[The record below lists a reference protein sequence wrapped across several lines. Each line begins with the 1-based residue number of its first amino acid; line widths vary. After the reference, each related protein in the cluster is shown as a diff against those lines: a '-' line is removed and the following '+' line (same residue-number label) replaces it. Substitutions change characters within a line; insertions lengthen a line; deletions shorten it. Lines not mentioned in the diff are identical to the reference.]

1 MNQIP
6 ITLESA
12 YQLIKAKDRR
22 FDGRFYWGV
31 RTTGIYCRPS
41 CGASPKPENIKIYR
55 SKAEAENAGL
65 RPCLRCRPDLS
76 PQSPLWEGTGAVV
89 SRALRYI
96 NMEQQGSLSVVAD
109 KLGITDRH
117 LRRLFDEHLGAS
129 PMDVL
134 LSDRLHT
141 ARALLSETQLSITE
155 IAFASGFNSI
165 RRFND
170 AFKKKYKKQPK
181 EFRSKKQTQTT
192 DLVVH
197 LNYFA
202 PYDWDGIFTFL
213 KRHCV
218 YGTESIHGE
227 EFHRFLKVNSRLVK
241 VRVKNAKESLEVS
254 IENCKVADLRY
265 VIKKVRSVFDID
277 HNPHIL
283 MQNKLKGRQKWI
295 GTRIPGSFDIFETMI
310 TIILGQ
316 LVSTEMAQKKVQR
329 LVQLYGQKISADCTL
344 FPMPQALVKAD
355 FSTIGMTRVRESAI
369 KEICQFAIQGK
380 LERLT
385 AQDLLNIRGIGPW
398 TVEMI
403 RMRCFGEVDAYPS
416 TDLIVQRAEQA
427 FKINPEKW
435 SPWRA
440 YLALWIWRRYAKE
453 LSYKRGQNEKIL

>member
-1 MNQIP
+1 MNQMP
-6 ITLESA
+6 LTLESA

-31 RTTGIYCRPS
+31 RTTRIYCRPS

-76 PQSPLWEGTGAVV
+76 PQSPLWEGTGAIVN
-89 SRALRYI
+89 RALRYI
-96 NMEQQGSLSVVAD
+96 NIEQQESLARVSD

-129 PMDVL
+129 PMDVI

-141 ARALLSETQLSITE
+141 ARALLSQTQLTITE

-170 AFKKKYKKQPK
+170 AFKKKYRRQPK
-181 EFRSKKQTQTT
+181 DFRSKKQTQSP

-197 LNYFA
+197 LNYFE
-202 PYDWDGIFTFL
+202 PYDWDGIFSFL
-213 KRHCV
+213 KRHAV
-218 YGTESIHGE
+218 YGSESICGD
-227 EFHRFLKVNSRLVK
+227 EFRRYLYVNSNLIK
-241 VRVKNAKESLEVS
+241 IRVKNVKAALEVS

-277 HNPHIL
+277 HNPYVL
-283 MQNKLKGRQKWI
+283 MQYKLKDQRKWPGI
-295 GTRIPGSFDIFETMI
+295 RIPGSFDIFETMI

-316 LVSTEMAQKKVQR
+316 LVSTEMAQKKVQK
-329 LVQLYGQKISADCTL
+329 LVQLYGQKISDDCTL
-344 FPMPQALVKAD
+344 FPTPQSLVTAD
-355 FSTIGMTRVRESAI
+355 FSTIGMTRTRETAI
-369 KEICQFAIQGK
+369 KEICKLAIQGK
-380 LERLT
+380 LEAIT
-385 AQDLLNIRGIGPW
+385 PEELLQVNGIGPW

-403 RMRCFGEVDAYPS
+403 RMRCFGDVDAYPG
-416 TDLIVQRAEQA
+416 TDLIVKRAEES
-427 FKINPEKW
+427 FKIDSKQW
-435 SPWRA
+435 TPWRA
-440 YLALWIWRRYAKE
+440 YLALWIWRQYAQS
-453 LSYKRGQNEKIL
+453 LSYKKGNKK